1 VEDTVTERVKGLVV
15 AIPELLDERVM
26 LTDTD
31 PVPLLLVARC
41 VGECVTECVVDCV
54 GLNVVDWL

>member
-1 VEDTVTERVKGLVV
+1 MVV
-15 AIPELLDERVM
+15 AMPERLDERVM

-41 VGECVTECVVDCV
+41 VRECVTECVVDCV